1 MRVETHGGLNLSEL
15 RSAGIDPASLIDFS
29 VNVNPFGPSPQAL
42 SALRTLDPASY
53 PDRHSLDLS
62 EKLANLNSMAPENV
76 LTGNGTT
83 ELIWLIAQAFLK
95 PGDPAMIVGPT
106 FGEYERAARALG
118 ANVIHV
124 SAVPPDFELAV
135 NWLLAEIKSCHP
147 RLVFLC
153 NPNNPT
159 GRHLPEAVV
168 TQLAAAC
175 AEGLLILDEAYRSF
189 IAPSPFGPPLASNIL
204 IVRSLTKDFA
214 LAGLRL
220 GYALG
225 EADLIAAMRAF
236 QPFWSVNSPAQA
248 VGLACLNDLDY
259 LRRTLELT
267 RQSAN
272 GLQTALAALGA
283 RVLPMPTT
291 PFCLVNVSDSARWR
305 QQLLA
310 EGCLVRDCAS
320 FDLPQY
326 VRVSARRPEEN
337 EKLIHAWAK
346 LSAQAGQ

>member
-29 VNVNPFGPSPQAL
+29 VNINPFGPSPHAL
-42 SALRTLDPASY
+42 SALRTLDPAPY
-53 PDRHSLDLS
+53 PDRHSLDLRQR
-62 EKLANLNSMAPENV
+62 LATLNSVAPANV
-76 LTGNGTT
+76 LAGNGTT
-83 ELIWLIAQAFLK
+83 ELIWLIGQAFLK
-95 PGDPAMIVGPT
+95 PGDPVIIVGPT

-118 ANVIHV
+118 AQVIHV
-124 SAVPPDFELAV
+124 SAVPSDFELAV
-135 NWLLAEIKSCHP
+135 NRLMAEIKSRRP
-147 RLVFLC
+147 RLIFLC

-159 GRHLPEAVV
+159 GCHLPDVAV
-168 TQLAAAC
+168 TQLAAC

-189 IAPSPFGPPLASNIL
+189 TAPSPFGPPLAPNI
-204 IVRSLTKDFA
+204 IVVRSLTKDFA

-225 EADLIAAMRAF
+225 ETGLIAAMQAF

-283 RVLPMPTT
+283 RVLPTPTT

-346 LSAQAGQ
+346 LSAQGGQ